1 MSITTHFDH
10 VLSTNWPF
18 WKDIGILF
26 FFQFNK
32 ERNSSWTVTI
42 HGVAHARHFI
52 FHARV
57 PIVPSWQQFRLSYCV
72 PWFLLIPRWLQ
83 WSGQS
88 SSTPDI
94 RQNKNWISNEIFLSP
109 TTRMLQNA
117 NKEKKNNL
125 LGALP
130 IFTLQVGA
138 NLNPHFL
145 PERN

>member
-18 WKDIGILF
+18 WKDIGIYIFFNSTEKEIVAGLWLF
-26 FFQFNK
+26 M
-32 ERNSSWTVTI
+32 
-42 HGVAHARHFI
+42 GLHARHFI

-109 TTRMLQNA
+109 ITSRRLQNA
-117 NKEKKNNL
+117 NKEQKNSFVESPPNIYSNAFFMDGKKMS
-125 LGALP
+125 
-130 IFTLQVGA
+130 
-138 NLNPHFL
+138 
-145 PERN
+145 

>member
-18 WKDIGILF
+18 SKDIGIYI
-26 FFQFNK
+26 FFQFNR

-109 TTRMLQNA
+109 ITSRRLQNA
-117 NKEKKNNL
+117 NKEQKNSFVESPPNIYSNAFFMD
-125 LGALP
+125 G
-130 IFTLQVGA
+130 
-138 NLNPHFL
+138 
-145 PERN
+145 EKMS

>member
-18 WKDIGILF
+18 WKDIGIF

-94 RQNKNWISNEIFLSP
+94 RQNKNWISNEIFLVA
-109 TTRMLQNA
+109 LQLEGF
-117 NKEKKNNL
+117 KMPIRSKKNHL

-130 IFTLQVGA
+130 IFT
-138 NLNPHFL
+138 
-145 PERN
+145 